1 MTDKRKE
8 IYASAEESKAVLR
21 SIPVTPAHLEV
32 LRLIDERGMNEQG
45 VSNARYM
52 QELFDICAQLLDQSN
67 KLRAAI
73 LLTLEENRHLA
84 DGEDCTL
91 IALKRAISLHQ
102 LGLTHDQNF

>member
-1 MTDKRKE
+1 MTDKRK
-8 IYASAEESKAVLR
+8 IYASAEESKAALR

-32 LRLIDERGMNEQG
+32 LRLIDERGLNEQG

-52 QELFDICAQLLDQSN
+52 QEVFDICAQLLEQRDS
-67 KLRAAI
+67 LRSAI
-73 LLTLEENRHLA
+73 LLKLQENSHLA

>member
-8 IYASAEESKAVLR
+8 IYASAEESKAALR

-32 LRLIDERGMNEQG
+32 LRLIDERGLNEQG

-52 QELFDICAQLLDQSN
+52 QEIFDICAQLLDQSN

-73 LLTLEENRHLA
+73 LLTLAENSHLA

-91 IALKRAISLHQ
+91 ITLKRAISLHQ
-102 LGLTHDQNF
+102 LGLPHDQNL